1 MKIIILGAGQVG
13 TSVLNSLASEAN
25 DIVMVD
31 TQLNLLRDLQ
41 DRYDIA
47 TVQGNAAHP
56 TVLARAGA
64 EDAEMLIA
72 VTSDDETNMLA
83 CRIADTLFK
92 IPKKIARVR
101 AIEYL
106 SYPELFCSGSLP
118 IDVVISPE
126 QIVTR
131 LIERLLEYPGA
142 SQVLDFAEG
151 KVRLVSVQA
160 RWGGPLVGR
169 EIKELHQHMP
179 SVHARVTAIF
189 RRGQP
194 VIPNGKVIIEADDE
208 VFFVASSEEI
218 KDVMSEL
225 RELDKPYKRLM
236 FAGGGHIGKRVAQAL
251 EKRYQVKVIE
261 KDAKRAQKI
270 AAELTATVVLLGDA
284 SDKELLVSE
293 NIENTDVFC
302 AITNDDEANILSA
315 MLAKRLGAR
324 RVISLINK
332 IAYAE
337 IIDSSVIDLVIS
349 PQQATI
355 GSLLRHVRRGDVV
368 QVHSLRHGSVEA
380 IEAIA
385 HGTRGESEIVGQR
398 IDQIKLPVGVVM
410 GALVRGDEVIQVHH
424 DTVIEEGDHVIM
436 FLHDKKLI
444 RIVEKLFQRA
454 EHVANQDS

>member
-13 TSVLNSLASEAN
+13 TSVLNSLVSEAN
-25 DIVMVD
+25 DVVVVD
-31 TQLNLLRDLQ
+31 TQPNLLRDLQ

-64 EDAEMLIA
+64 EDADMLIA

-83 CRIADTLFK
+83 CQIADTLFQ
-92 IPKKIARVR
+92 IRKKIARVR

-106 SYPELFCSGSLP
+106 SYPELFRPEALP

-126 QIVTR
+126 QIVTQF
-131 LIERLLEYPGA
+131 IERLLEYPGA

-151 KVRLVSVQA
+151 RVRLVSVRA
-160 RWGGPLVGR
+160 HRGGPLVGR
-169 EIKELHQHMP
+169 EIKELHHHMP
-179 SVHARVTAIF
+179 NVHARVTAIF
-189 RRGQP
+189 RKGVP
-194 VIPNGKVIIEADDE
+194 IIPNGKVIIEADDD

-225 RELDKPYKRLM
+225 CELDKPYKRLM
-236 FAGGGHIGKRVAQAL
+236 FAGGGHIGKRVAQVL

-261 KDAKRAQKI
+261 KNPERAKKI
-270 AAELTATVVLLGDA
+270 AADLSHTVVLLGDA

-293 NIENTDVFC
+293 SIENTDVFC

-332 IAYAE
+332 SAYAE
-337 IIDSSVIDLVIS
+337 LVDSTLVDLVIS
-349 PQQATI
+349 PQQSTI
-355 GSLLRHVRRGDVV
+355 GSLLRHIRRGDVV
-368 QVHSLRHGSVEA
+368 QVHSLRQGSAEA
-380 IEAIA
+380 IEAVA
-385 HGTRGESEIVGQR
+385 HGTRGASEIVGQR
-398 IDQIKLPVGVVM
+398 IDQIKLPTGVVM

-424 DTVIEEGDHVIM
+424 DTVIEDGDHVIM

-444 RIVEKLFQRA
+444 RIVEKLFQQTGL
-454 EHVANQDS
+454 VA